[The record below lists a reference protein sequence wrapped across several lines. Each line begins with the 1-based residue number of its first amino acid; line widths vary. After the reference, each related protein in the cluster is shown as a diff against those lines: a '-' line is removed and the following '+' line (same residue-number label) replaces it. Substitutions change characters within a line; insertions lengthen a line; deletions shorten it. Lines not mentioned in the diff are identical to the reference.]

1 MTTPVGGEP
10 RSPRAPQ
17 YGSAGRDSEPREV
30 WVPGSNGHGS
40 AYGDPAIRRVA
51 VLSVHSSPLA
61 PPGVGDSGGMNVYI
75 RAVARELARRGV
87 ASDLFTRA
95 ASPDDPPAVELEPGV
110 RLLHLEA
117 GPLEPVPKQV
127 LPRYLCAFLC
137 ALIRAGERYGPYD
150 VLHSHYWLSGW
161 VARLARERWDVP
173 VVHSFH
179 TLGRVKNATLAEG
192 DRPEPPTRLA
202 GEERVAAAADRLVA
216 PTPTEARELVELYGA
231 APGKVRIV
239 SPAVDLA
246 RFRPGDREAARAAM
260 GVRARH
266 VLAFVGRLQPLKAP
280 DVAVRALAV
289 LARERPELDVELLVA
304 GGASGD
310 GDRDA
315 PHLAR
320 LAWREGVG
328 ERVRFLPPHPH
339 EGLATLF
346 RAADLVLV
354 PSYSE
359 SYGLVALEAQAC
371 GTPVVAAR
379 VGGLTHAVGD
389 GTTGVLVDHHDPAA
403 YAATVASLLDS
414 PRRLAAMGAAAAR
427 FAGAHGWDRT
437 ASRLLDVYA
446 ELTRADESVL
456 EALERTS

>member
-1 MTTPVGGEP
+1 
-10 RSPRAPQ
+10 
-17 YGSAGRDSEPREV
+17 
-30 WVPGSNGHGS
+30 VPGNNGQGS
-40 AYGDPAIRRVA
+40 LFGDPAVRRVA

-61 PPGVGDSGGMNVYI
+61 RPGVGDSGGMNVYV
-75 RAVARELARRGV
+75 RAVAHELARHGV
-87 ASDLFTRA
+87 ASDLYTRA
-95 ASPDDPPAVELEPGV
+95 TSPDDPPAVELEPGV
-110 RLLHLEA
+110 RLLHLPA

-127 LPRYLCAFLC
+127 LPRFLCAFLC
-137 ALIRAGERYGPYD
+137 SLLRAGERYGPYD

-161 VARLARERWDVP
+161 VARLARERWDAP

-179 TLGRVKNATLAEG
+179 TLGRVKNATLPDG

-202 GEERVAAAADRLVA
+202 GEERVAATADCLVA
-216 PTPTEARELVELYGA
+216 PTPTEARQLVELYGA

-239 SPAVDLA
+239 APGVDLA
-246 RFRPGDREAARAAM
+246 LFRPGDREAARASL

-266 VLAFVGRLQPLKAP
+266 VLAFAGRLQPLKAP

-289 LARERPELDVELLVA
+289 LARQRPDLDVELLIV

-320 LAWREGVG
+320 LAWAEGVG
-328 ERVRFLPPHPH
+328 DRVRFLPPQPH
-339 EGLATLF
+339 ERLATLF

-354 PSYSE
+354 PSHSE

-379 VGGLTHAVGD
+379 VGGLVHTVGD
-389 GTTGVLVDHHDPAA
+389 GTTGLLVDRHDPEA
-403 YAATVASLLDS
+403 YAAPVATLLDS

-437 ASRLLDVYA
+437 ASQLLDVYA
-446 ELTRADESVL
+446 DLTAAAAPELRAL
-456 EALERTS
+456 QRTS